1 MGGMKLTTEG
11 TFNEIAA
18 AFLEGLTEADV
29 MLPAVARSFPNAAE
43 QADVVLAQGRGE
55 RPTEKELSQWINGGD
70 CPTDAINATCGRMT
84 ALLGCDVL
92 SPLKIIGGVVFT
104 KDTIIAIE
112 DLWGVYRKAVDAGE
126 KVRWPLAPIVNA
138 WQNPPR
144 PVEPSKR
151 TTARVIPARLAMADT
166 VGPSNGHL
174 LFSPAAH
181 AGYGSDGKQLVMP
194 GFAKPNTP
202 SPAPA
207 TGAIR
212 LGCWPS
218 HQPGQGSAVGIEN
231 VRRVGAERS
240 HGRTRAGLA
249 SCDVGFTA
257 GFSEMAI
264 SDPYSQPC

>member
-84 ALLGCDVL
+84 ALMGCDVL

-112 DLWGVYRKAVDAGE
+112 DLWGVLPQGRGRWRKGTVATGPHSQRVAEPAPSSRTQQAHYRPCDTSTLGDGRYSWPEQRASAVQPSRACRLWIGWQAVGDAGL
-126 KVRWPLAPIVNA
+126 R
-138 WQNPPR
+138 
-144 PVEPSKR
+144 
-151 TTARVIPARLAMADT
+151 
-166 VGPSNGHL
+166 
-174 LFSPAAH
+174 
-181 AGYGSDGKQLVMP
+181 
-194 GFAKPNTP
+194 
-202 SPAPA
+202 
-207 TGAIR
+207 
-212 LGCWPS
+212 
-218 HQPGQGSAVGIEN
+218 
-231 VRRVGAERS
+231 
-240 HGRTRAGLA
+240 
-249 SCDVGFTA
+249 
-257 GFSEMAI
+257 
-264 SDPYSQPC
+264 

>member
-1 MGGMKLTTEG
+1 MSCSGGRP
-11 TFNEIAA
+11 
-18 AFLEGLTEADV
+18 FL
-29 MLPAVARSFPNAAE
+29 PNAAE
-43 QADVVLAQGRGE
+43 QADVVLAQGRGDAPQ
-55 RPTEKELSQWINGGD
+55 RKNCLNGSTWRLPDGRD
-70 CPTDAINATCGRMT
+70 QRYLRTDDRASGLRCP
-84 ALLGCDVL
+84 V
-92 SPLKIIGGVVFT
+92 PLKIIGGVVFT

-151 TTARVIPARLAMADT
+151 TIARVIPARLAMADT

-202 SPAPA
+202 FPTPCHC
-207 TGAIR
+207 AIR
-212 LGCWPS
+212 LGVLAQPS
-218 HQPGQGSAVGIEN
+218 ARARE
-231 VRRVGAERS
+231 RRW
-240 HGRTRAGLA
+240 H
-249 SCDVGFTA
+249 
-257 GFSEMAI
+257 
-264 SDPYSQPC
+264 